1 MTFNLLPLLRKAPRP
16 VVLSV
21 LNGGKEKLLLETDL
35 GLEKNW
41 SFSGLINH
49 TVTMT
54 SLAFDYLSKDES
66 NKKISF
72 LHAAPGLV
80 KTDIFARLTPL
91 EGSGFMWRVA
101 LPVIQSLAGFMYWML
116 AISVGESGE
125 RQAFQMTSD
134 TSEPGAWRVDPE
146 SEIVPVDVNGV
157 VEKYV
162 EQEWD
167 EKVWEHTVAVFEKVL
182 VLE

>member
-1 MTFNLLPLLRKAPRP
+1 MISNLLLLLRKAPRP

-66 NKKISF
+66 NKKVYF

-80 KTDIFARLTPL
+80 KTDIFARLTPP
-91 EGSGFMWRVA
+91 EGSGFMWRLA
-101 LPVIQSLAGFMYWML
+101 LPMIQSLAGLMYWMI
-116 AISVGESGE
+116 AISVEESGE
-125 RQAFQMTSD
+125 RQAYQMSSD
-134 TSEPGAWRVDPE
+134 GFGPGAWRLDPE
-146 SEIVPVDVNGV
+146 SEVVTVDANGV
-157 VEKYV
+157 VEKYI
-162 EQEWD
+162 ERGWG
-167 EKVWEHTVAVFEKVL
+167 EKVWEHTAGVFEKVL
-182 VLE
+182 VSE

>member
-1 MTFNLLPLLRKAPRP
+1 
-16 VVLSV
+16 
-21 LNGGKEKLLLETDL
+21 
-35 GLEKNW
+35 
-41 SFSGLINH
+41 
-49 TVTMT
+49 
-54 SLAFDYLSKDES
+54 
-66 NKKISF
+66 
-72 LHAAPGLV
+72 
-80 KTDIFARLTPL
+80 
-91 EGSGFMWRVA
+91 
-101 LPVIQSLAGFMYWML
+101 ML